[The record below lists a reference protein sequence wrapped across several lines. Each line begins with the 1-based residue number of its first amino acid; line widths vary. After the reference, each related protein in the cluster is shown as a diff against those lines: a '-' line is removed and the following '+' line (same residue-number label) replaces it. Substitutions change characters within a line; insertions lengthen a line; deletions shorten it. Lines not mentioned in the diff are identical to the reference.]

1 MNIIILETIILGII
15 FTIMVYK
22 MSKNPIKELYNYP
35 PKIQERVK
43 SLEQYKNNIPTQ
55 KKKISVKIFAAL
67 IIIIIISIIMRYINN
82 YNTIIDGFKYSFII
96 WSIINCYDA
105 IILDCIW
112 FCHSKRFIIKGTEDM
127 VDEYHN
133 YWFHIKGSI
142 IGEIIGLFVC
152 LIVGII
158 VSLL

>member
-1 MNIIILETIILGII
+1 MNIIILETIILGIV

>member
-1 MNIIILETIILGII
+1 MNIIIIETIILGLL

-22 MSKNPIKELYNYP
+22 MSRNPIKELYNYP

-43 SLEQYKNNIPTQ
+43 SLEQYKNDIPTQ
-55 KKKISVKIFAAL
+55 KKKISVKLVAVL
-67 IIIIIISIIMRYINN
+67 IIIIVISIIMKYING
-82 YNTIIDGFKYSFII
+82 YNSFLDGFKYSFII
-96 WSIINCYDA
+96 WSIINWYYA
-105 IILDCIW
+105 IFLDCLW
-112 FCHSKRFIIKGTEDM
+112 FCHSKQFIIKGTEDM

-158 VSLL
+158 IALL